1 VSPREA
7 DPVFDKVALR
17 LAASMQTDKRLRT
30 PLCAMLLPRFSP
42 TGAEMFR
49 STFAAIAAACVIAL
63 PLAASADEA
72 PDGTIELSGASVA
85 AGVGYTWGKG
95 TLRYEGRSIPVTFK
109 GLSVAAVGGD
119 SIRASG
125 NVFHLTK
132 LEDFEGNYTAAS
144 AGATVAGGGSL
155 SAMENQKGV
164 VIKLRSANQGLQCN
178 LSVEGVAFAIAQ

>member
-1 VSPREA
+1 MARSSSPERA
-7 DPVFDKVALR
+7 WR
-17 LAASMQTDKRLRT
+17 R
-30 PLCAMLLPRFSP
+30 
-42 TGAEMFR
+42 G
-49 STFAAIAAACVIAL
+49 
-63 PLAASADEA
+63 SA
-72 PDGTIELSGASVA
+72 
-85 AGVGYTWGKG
+85 
-95 TLRYEGRSIPVTFK
+95 SIPVTFK

-125 NVFHLTK
+125 NVYHLTK

-164 VIKLRSANQGLQCN
+164 VIKLRSANQGLQFN